1 MPHVQ
6 PAPIVVDAFTPE
18 RRALRIAVVTET
30 YPPEVNGV
38 AATIFC
44 CVEGLRARQHQVQL
58 VRPRQ
63 DVADVGNDVLLRG
76 LPIPRYPHLKM
87 GLPATRALLRLWTL
101 SRPDLVHIVTEGP
114 LGWSALKAARQMRLP
129 VSSDFRTNFHAYGQ
143 HYGVGW
149 LHRPLMAYLRKFH
162 NRCDLTMVPTE
173 SLRQQLAG
181 QGLERLRVVGR
192 GVDAQLFDPARR
204 SEALRTAWGARS
216 DTPVVVHVGRI
227 APEKNLTVLM
237 DAVQAMRAIDP
248 RVLLVM
254 VGDGPLR
261 AELERQWHGRGV
273 IFAGARTGADL
284 AAHYASG
291 DIFLFPSVTETFGNV
306 TPEAMASGLAVLA
319 YDYAAAARLI
329 RHGHNGLLAG
339 FDDAPA
345 FVAQAVQLARA
356 PTQVASLRQQA
367 RQAATALAWPQ
378 VVAEM
383 EALFIGVLQ
392 AQERMLQAGPAVA
405 RTRALQ

>member
-1 MPHVQ
+1 MPHVE

-18 RRALRIAVVTET
+18 ARALRIAVVTEP

-63 DVADVGNDVLLRG
+63 DVADVSRDVLLRG

-87 GLPATRALLRLWTL
+87 GLPATRALVRLWTL

-114 LGWSALKAARQMRLP
+114 LGWSALKAARKLRLP

-143 HYGVGW
+143 HYGLGW
-149 LHRPLMAYLRKFH
+149 LHKPLMAYLRTFH

-181 QGLERLRVVGR
+181 KGLERLRVVGR
-192 GVDAQLFDPARR
+192 GVDAHLFDPARR
-204 SEALRTAWGARS
+204 SEALRAAWGARAE
-216 DTPVVVHVGRI
+216 TPVVVHVGRI
-227 APEKNLTVLM
+227 APEKNLGVLM

-261 AELERQWHGRGV
+261 AELERKWQGQGV
-273 IFAGARTGADL
+273 VFAGARTGADL
-284 AAHYASG
+284 ATHYASG

-345 FVAQAVQLARA
+345 FVAQAAQLARA
-356 PTQVASLRQQA
+356 PAHVACLREQA

-383 EALFIGVLQ
+383 ESLFIGVLQ
-392 AQERMLQAGPAVA
+392 AQERTLQADLLVA
-405 RTRALQ
+405 RRRALQ

>member
-1 MPHVQ
+1 MPHAE
-6 PAPIVVDAFTPE
+6 PAPIVVDTFTPE
-18 RRALRIAVVTET
+18 RRALRLAIVTET

-38 AATIFC
+38 AATIAC

-63 DVADVGNDVLLRG
+63 ERGEASRDVLLRG

-87 GLPATRALLRLWTL
+87 GLPATRALRRLWTL
-101 SRPDLVHIVTEGP
+101 ERPDLVHVVTEGP
-114 LGWSALKAARQMRLP
+114 LGWSALQAARQLRLP

-143 HYGVGW
+143 HYGLGW
-149 LHRPLMAYLRKFH
+149 LQRPLMAYLRKFH

-192 GVDAQLFDPARR
+192 GVDAALFDPARR
-204 SEALRTAWGARS
+204 SPALRAAWGAHA

-227 APEKNLTVLM
+227 APEKNLAVLM

-261 AELERQWHGRGV
+261 AELERQWQGRGV
-273 IFAGARTGADL
+273 VFAGARSGTDL
-284 AAHYASG
+284 AAYYASG

-339 FDDAPA
+339 FDDAQA
-345 FVAQAVQLARA
+345 FVAQAQQLARA
-356 PTQVASLRQQA
+356 PARVASLRQQA
-367 RQAATALAWPQ
+367 RQAASALAWPQ

-383 EALFIGVLQ
+383 EALFIGLLQ
-392 AQERMLQAGPAVA
+392 AHARRLQTGTPAA
-405 RTRALQ
+405 RAAAWP